1 MAKEKKIVVNPP
13 AQLERRDS
21 DVALSTEQLLRI
33 SLFARLKKKPKPEE
47 SPGTLILR
55 RFRKGEVI
63 ARQGEAGWTAF
74 YALTGEDV
82 LALAE
87 PLLEAAQKAGGRGA
101 VEAEIERLR
110 RRGPAA
116 AEDPA
121 RAVVTVHI
129 ALARPPEP
137 GAGGWLSR
145 LGLGFL

>member
-13 AQLERRDS
+13 AELERRDS
-21 DVALSTEQLLRI
+21 DVALSTEQLLGI

-82 LALAE
+82 LKQVLKSKVDKALE
-87 PLLEAAQKAGGRGA
+87 ESVK
-101 VEAEIERLR
+101 E
-110 RRGPAA
+110 
-116 AEDPA
+116 
-121 RAVVTVHI
+121 T
-129 ALARPPEP
+129 LARLGEVQDPTKT
-137 GAGGWLSR
+137 GGSTAKP
-145 LGLGFL
+145 